1 MLGAFVQVV
10 VDFLQKCYCC
20 TQNTMVVPLFDGSHG
35 DESMLYV
42 IESFKTFLVYFIL
55 RCVL

>member
-42 IESFKTFLVYFIL
+42 IEK
-55 RCVL
+55 R